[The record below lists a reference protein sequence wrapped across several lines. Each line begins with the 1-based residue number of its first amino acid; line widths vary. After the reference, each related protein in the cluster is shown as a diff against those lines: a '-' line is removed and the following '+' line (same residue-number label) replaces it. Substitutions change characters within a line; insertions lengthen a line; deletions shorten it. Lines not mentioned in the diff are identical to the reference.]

1 MFQGSGKG
9 EQVIGQKVIVT
20 YPIKGYYVFMA
31 KTMYL
36 PGFNHRLCGRRP
48 SPEAARVRDEAERLD
63 GLAALARRFIPAD
76 TFAGASR
83 QRVFTP
89 WVTFV
94 AFLGQTLTRGGSCR
108 EAVRRVQAWRA
119 AARRV
124 VPDESTSAYCQ
135 ARARLPLGMLR
146 AAHEALGRW
155 IEQRSSTGW
164 LWQGRKVKV
173 LDGSGLTMPDSRRNR
188 AKWPYAG
195 GQKPGCGFP
204 SARLVGLF
212 CLATGR
218 LVRFAFGSWKTHEL
232 LLARQLVAWMEPG
245 EVVLS
250 DRGFCGWGF
259 IALLRR
265 KEVDVVMRLHQA
277 RPPKG
282 ARVVWRRPQW
292 TDSWPISLWREL
304 PAQLTMRLVRFQVEV
319 RGFRTRQVVLA
330 TTLLDATRYPDEA
343 IAALYR
349 RRWAVEVCFRDIKTT
364 LNLDTLRCVSP
375 ELVEKEIWL
384 HAIAYNLVRALMVE
398 AAAMYGATLER
409 LSFKG
414 TVDALR
420 QWAPL
425 FSIQR
430 ADARAVQRTL
440 LLIIAT
446 DAVRLRPCRSE
457 PRARKRR
464 PKNYQLLTRP
474 RHAMRVSPSRNR
486 K

>member
-1 MFQGSGKG
+1 
-9 EQVIGQKVIVT
+9 
-20 YPIKGYYVFMA
+20 MA

-36 PGFNHRLCGRRP
+36 PGFDHRLCGRR
-48 SPEAARVRDEAERLD
+48 SPPPAAQMRERAECLD
-63 GLAALARRFIPAD
+63 GLAALTGRFIPRRI
-76 TFAGASR
+76 FRGAPR
-83 QRVFTP
+83 ERVFTP

-119 AARRV
+119 TARRS

-135 ARARLPLGMLR
+135 ARARLPLDLLR

-155 IEQRSSTGW
+155 IAQHTSAAW
-164 LWQGRKVKV
+164 LWQGRSVKV
-173 LDGSGLTMPDSRRNR
+173 LDGSGLMMPDSERNR

-212 CLATGR
+212 CLASGR
-218 LVRFAFGSWKTHEL
+218 LVRFAFASWKTHEIK
-232 LLARQLVAWMEPG
+232 LARQLVGWIEPG

-250 DRGFCGWGF
+250 DRGFCGFGF

-265 KEVDVVMRLHQA
+265 KGVDVIMRLHQA
-277 RPPKG
+277 RAAQG
-282 ARVVWRRPQW
+282 VRVKWLRRKW
-292 TDSWPISLWREL
+292 TDSWPQSLWREL
-304 PAQLTMRLVRFQVEV
+304 PREMTMRLVHLRVEV
-319 RGFRTRQVVLA
+319 PGFRTRKVVLA
-330 TTLLDATRYPDEA
+330 TTLLDARRYPDDA
-343 IAALYR
+343 IIALYR
-349 RRWAVEVCFRDIKTT
+349 RRWEVELCFRDIKTT
-364 LNLDTLRCVSP
+364 LNLDTLRCASP
-375 ELVEKEIWL
+375 ALVEKEIWL
-384 HAIAYNLVRALMVE
+384 HAIAYNLVRALMIE
-398 AAAMYGATLER
+398 AAWTYGAPLDR

-425 FSIQR
+425 FSGQQSYFRSARR
-430 ADARAVQRTL
+430 AL

-446 DAVRLRPCRSE
+446 DKVLLRPNRIE

-464 PKNYQLLTRP
+464 PKNYQLLTKP
-474 RHAMRVSPSRNR
+474 RRVMVVAHSR
-486 K
+486 KLK